1 MSEPKSE
8 REVFAGGLM
17 LAQVDGPVG
26 TVVFNQPAKHNAV
39 TVEMWIG
46 LGEIV
51 AMMEA
56 DPAIRVIV
64 LRGAGEQA
72 FVSGGDIGQ
81 FDKTRHNA
89 EVAALHAARMAA
101 GRRAIQRCAKP
112 TIAAIRGYCLGGGL
126 GIALQADIRIAAMD
140 SQFGIPAARLGIA
153 YAFEG
158 LRTLVAV
165 VGPAHARMI
174 MFSAN
179 RLDAHEAA
187 RIGLINRAVPPE
199 ALWDEVGLLAARIA
213 SNAPISIAAAKAGI
227 DMSLRDPE
235 ARDLALL
242 EEFQRRSLD
251 SADYREGRAAFK
263 EKRQPVFTG
272 Q

>member
-1 MSEPKSE
+1 MSEPKNE

-126 GIALQADIRIAAMD
+126 GIALQADIRIAVTD

-158 LRTLVAV
+158 LRTLVDV